1 MLNIA
6 ILNLNRVELSNLSQ
20 NLSPCSAKKEGTI
33 VNMFLSSKCVGS
45 FIINFQG
52 REEDE
57 EERVRSEE
65 ISSVIVKV

>member
-1 MLNIA
+1 MFYNRGEVISDQFDHLR
-6 ILNLNRVELSNLSQ
+6 ILVVKL
-20 NLSPCSAKKEGTI
+20 
-33 VNMFLSSKCVGS
+33 VGS
-45 FIINFQG
+45 FISNFQG